1 MIFSP
6 NSVSV
11 PLIAPS
17 VNLPTEQVAR
27 ENRAKMPVA
36 PTTKMS
42 KATSEKAIK
51 GDDKQYK
58 RDSWEPSDHPGYDV
72 TEEKEAPKPHIGTLY
87 DIDDDLAKLARL
99 LSLDTYAQGEGTGYT
114 MRFSLPKELLER
126 LAEMGKMV
134 RRRSVISFHYDK
146 AVVPNNPSDIL
157 AVL

>member
-1 MIFSP
+1 MNFST
-6 NSVSV
+6 NSISV

-27 ENRAKMPVA
+27 ENRVKKPVV

-51 GDDKQYK
+51 EDDKQHK

-72 TEEKEAPKPHIGTLY
+72 AEEKEDTKPHIGTLY

-99 LSLDTYAQGEGTGYT
+99 LSIDTYSQGQETGYT
-114 MRFSLPKELLER
+114 MRFNLPKELLER
-126 LAEMGKMV
+126 LAEMGRMV

>member
-1 MIFSP
+1 MNFSL
-6 NSVSV
+6 NSISV

-27 ENRAKMPVA
+27 ENRIKKPVT

-42 KATSEKAIK
+42 KTTSEKAIK
-51 GDDKQYK
+51 GDDKQHK

-72 TEEKEAPKPHIGTLY
+72 MEEKKETKPHIGTLY
-87 DIDDDLAKLARL
+87 DIDDNLARLARL
-99 LSLDTYAQGEGTGYT
+99 LSIDTYAQGQETGYT
-114 MRFSLPKELLER
+114 MRFNLPKELLDK
-126 LAEMGKMV
+126 LAEMGRMV

>member
-1 MIFSP
+1 MNFST
-6 NSVSV
+6 NSISV

-27 ENRAKMPVA
+27 ENRVKKPVV

-42 KATSEKAIK
+42 ETTSEKAIK
-51 GDDKQYK
+51 GDDKQHK

-72 TEEKEAPKPHIGTLY
+72 VEEKEDPKPRFGTLY

-99 LSLDTYAQGEGTGYT
+99 LSIDTYAQGEGTGYT
-114 MRFSLPKELLER
+114 MRFNLPKDLLEK
-126 LAEMGKMV
+126 LAEMGRMV